1 LDEKKLLE
9 KLPTI
14 YIHSLKGQTGDAAG
28 KHNGYP
34 FKTTND
40 HLGIIFD
47 RKFDQ
52 TNSIRF
58 WMFQEK
64 RQRDK
69 NMEYLNQLKDNEIIT
84 QNSFDE
90 AFQENDMIELELNK
104 KNLIE
109 IDFSKICSTL
119 EEVKLCILKLKFF
132 HTWVFYYFYCAD
144 HKFIKNIFKSK
155 YTFVQ
160 MLFGDALNQIYRR
173 E

>member
-9 KLPTI
+9 ELPTI
-14 YIHSLKGQTGDAAG
+14 YIHSLKGQTGDVAG
-28 KHNGYP
+28 NNGYP

-69 NMEYLNQLKDNEIIT
+69 NMEYLSQLKENEIIT
-84 QNSFDE
+84 QDSFDE

-119 EEVKLCILKLKFF
+119 
-132 HTWVFYYFYCAD
+132 
-144 HKFIKNIFKSK
+144 
-155 YTFVQ
+155 
-160 MLFGDALNQIYRR
+160 
-173 E
+173 